1 MNTIHMISIIVFAK
15 SAARALLTAV
25 VSTATIVLTILA
37 STFSPVNAQ
46 SYGRIGDLVSF
57 ADGSKG
63 VLIHVERDG
72 KSGWAIALQDAN
84 NAAAL
89 EWAPGKEN
97 ATQALN
103 KTLKQENPAYR
114 TLDDLLPLLQ
124 DTAGYATTKAI
135 RSAAGG
141 KKEAFPAAF
150 AVDFD
155 NGWYLPSAGQMFSAF
170 AVEPFVKKTLEEN
183 GGKALDGMYWTSTPH
198 SEKAA
203 WYVDK
208 LLGVFDY
215 PDDEGLKVHQYHV
228 RAMRLW
234 KASTSTYTIAFDGN
248 GATSG
253 TMGNVLVEVGK
264 TTTLPPNAYARAGYV
279 FLGWSERKDASV
291 ATYIDRQPNVDLAGA
306 KDETKTLYAIWGK
319 NKETA
324 VESALLAKMQC
335 LTNPFE
341 ALLTLTGVDAAT
353 KVEVYNILGIL
364 VYATDLQSTE
374 RIDIPSSAWEHGT
387 YLVRVI
393 APDGVRVLRTVKM

>member
-1 MNTIHMISIIVFAK
+1 MNTIHMISIIALAK
-15 SAARALLTAV
+15 STARALLTAV
-25 VSTATIVLTILA
+25 ASTAAIVLTILA

-183 GGKALDGMYWTSTPH
+183 GGKALDGW
-198 SEKAA
+198 
-203 WYVDK
+203 
-208 LLGVFDY
+208 
-215 PDDEGLKVHQYHV
+215 
-228 RAMRLW
+228 
-234 KASTSTYTIAFDGN
+234 
-248 GATSG
+248 
-253 TMGNVLVEVGK
+253 NVL
-264 TTTLPPNAYARAGYV
+264 
-279 FLGWSERKDASV
+279 D
-291 ATYIDRQPNVDLAGA
+291 QH
-306 KDETKTLYAIWGK
+306 
-319 NKETA
+319 
-324 VESALLAKMQC
+324 
-335 LTNPFE
+335 
-341 ALLTLTGVDAAT
+341 AA
-353 KVEVYNILGIL
+353 
-364 VYATDLQSTE
+364 
-374 RIDIPSSAWEHGT
+374 
-387 YLVRVI
+387 
-393 APDGVRVLRTVKM
+393 